1 VSFTPDELRLLA
13 ISDQVEESTEG
24 MTPEERNRH
33 HSLMSRLRR
42 LEREGDAYRQLHA
55 RQVREWQQ
63 RNRRASA

>member
-1 VSFTPDELRLLA
+1 MSFTADELRLLA

-42 LEREGDAYRQLHA
+42 LDREGDVYRQLHA
-55 RQVREWQQ
+55 RQVRDWQRRQ
-63 RNRRASA
+63 RVAR